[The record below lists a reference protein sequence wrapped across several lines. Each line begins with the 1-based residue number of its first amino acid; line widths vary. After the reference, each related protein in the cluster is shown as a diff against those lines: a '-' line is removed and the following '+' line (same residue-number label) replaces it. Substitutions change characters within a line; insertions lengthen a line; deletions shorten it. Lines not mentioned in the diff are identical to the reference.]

1 MSSEQRPDRASRPAS
16 KRAVPRAADRHYL
29 AVVAAEA
36 RRLGRQLRP
45 SPPGATAA
53 NPALGKASPPR
64 GAH

>member
-16 KRAVPRAADRHYL
+16 KRAMTRAADRHYL

-45 SPPGATAA
+45 SPPGATTA
-53 NPALGKASPPR
+53 NPTLGKHSSPQ